1 MFFNDS
7 SETKMMELSNKLRIT
22 DKLDELAEIQAAVE
36 LTRLDYEAKRAE
48 ILKSIQ
54 VELDALDA
62 EYNPLFESSTA
73 RVATLETE
81 IKSDVLRHGASV
93 KGSRLYAVF
102 YRGRVSWDAKELDHY
117 AATHPEIVTF
127 RKQGNPSISLRT
139 VQDPASKRADERG
152 VE

>member
-1 MFFNDS
+1 
-7 SETKMMELSNKLRIT
+7 MEPSNLQRIAA
-22 DKLDELAEIQAAVE
+22 KLDELSQIQAAVE

-48 ILKSIQ
+48 ILKSVQ
-54 VELDALDA
+54 TELDALDA

-81 IKSDVLRHGASV
+81 IKSDVLQHGASV

-102 YRGRVSWDAKELDHY
+102 NRGRVSWDTKELDHY

-139 VQDPASKRADERG
+139 LQDPAAPKRADERG